1 MDSVNPFAL
10 GGVVRGAQFAG
21 RAAELARLRSLARS
35 GERLYLFAPRRYG
48 KTSLLREALEPK
60 AAAEAIILLWCD
72 CLPTANAADL
82 AARLAEPIVRAARRS
97 RVVEWAREAA
107 GLFTRL
113 RPALTVGSDGEVR
126 VSLDLAPEGEGL
138 PGIEDALSAVGRLA
152 AAKKKPVVV
161 VFDEF
166 QQIAAWDSGHRTE
179 AIVRTAIQSQEG
191 VAYMFAGSQR
201 HLLQEMFGDR
211 ARPLFQLAVP
221 FPLGRLS
228 SEELSPWLAER
239 FRETGLALEADADA
253 ALGVTAAGHPWAT
266 QYLAHF
272 VWEIAAGS
280 TQRVITGEMVRLAL
294 DEALRAG
301 ETIYAGEYS
310 VLTPAQR
317 QVLSAVA
324 AEPTAQPTAAEYLA
338 KHRLP
343 AKSTV
348 SQALASLVEKGQ
360 VEQHGE
366 TYWIADPLFGE
377 WLRRQ

>member
-1 MDSVNPFAL
+1 MDLINPFAL

-48 KTSLLREALEPK
+48 KTSLLREALEPE
-60 AAAEAIILLWCD
+60 AAAEAIIVLWCD
-72 CLPTANAADL
+72 CLPTTHAADFT
-82 AARLAEPIVRAARRS
+82 ARVAEPVVRAARRS

-107 GLFTRL
+107 RLFARL

-126 VSLDLAPEGEGL
+126 VSVDLAPESDAHL
-138 PGIEDALSAVGRLA
+138 GIEDALAAVGKLA

-166 QQIAAWDSGHRTE
+166 QQIAAWDSGRRIE
-179 AIVRTAIQSQEG
+179 ALIRTAIQSQEG

-211 ARPLFQLAVP
+211 GRPLFQLAVP

-239 FRETGLALEADADA
+239 FRETRVTLEPDAGEALR
-253 ALGVTAAGHPWAT
+253 TTTAGHPWAT

-272 VWEIAAGS
+272 VWELAQSAS
-280 TQRVITGEMVRLAL
+280 PPVVTVETVRQAL
-294 DEALRAG
+294 HEALRAG
-301 ETIYAGEYS
+301 ETLYAGEYG

-317 QVLSAVA
+317 QVLSVVA
-324 AEPTAQPTAAEYLA
+324 TDPTTQPTAADYLA

-348 SQALASLVEKGQ
+348 SQALGSLVEKGQ
-360 VEQHGE
+360 VEQEDGR
-366 TYWIADPLFGE
+366 YLIADPLFGE
-377 WLRRQ
+377 WIRRQ